1 MFSKALVLIRIAYA
15 NIISSML
22 NVFVGLVLLFGA
34 ALLVVGGSVFSTLD
48 DALSKSIIGSI
59 TGHMQVYGA
68 RSKDP
73 LEIYG
78 RMDGTDS
85 SLAPIDDF
93 KALKQRL
100 LAVPNV
106 ARVVPMGAA
115 TSIIGSGNTVD
126 VTLEKLRKLYTAQ
139 NDETTRLP
147 VTEFEKRKQ
156 SLISHVRSMVTVLA
170 RDLDREKELTAEK
183 DLDLQAR
190 EILAKAGSDE
200 FWASFDADP
209 FEHLELL
216 ENRLAPIVSDAD
228 LLFIRYLGTDLDA
241 YQETFDRM
249 TIIEGTKVPSG
260 HRGILLPRFFTEEL
274 LKLKNARRLDKI
286 KDALAAGRKLS
297 DQSDKELQRFVKENQ
312 VQTREIVLQL
322 DGIGT
327 QVATTKLQGFLR
339 VDDTDLAGLLTLF
352 FTVSDSD
359 FEGRYQFFYKEL
371 APMLSLYRVKV
382 GDTMTL
388 RSFGRS
394 GSLQTA
400 LVKVYGVF
408 ELKGLEK
415 SPLAGAN
422 ALVDMI
428 TFRELYGF
436 LTNEKKAEQDAMKK
450 ETGAREVN
458 RESAE
463 ADLFGGDEEVVQEVQ
478 ARTFDDGLSA
488 PSTPLGMNGGPTAR
502 SRRLGETF
510 SLEEIDEGVVMHA
523 AVLLKDGSDQAQAS
537 TQQELEKLLSVD
549 TPPPDAART
558 AAARALVDSGKLPGM
573 LGRALGEVVALEEA
587 RAQGEFKPSVS
598 ALLALKEALKAERPT
613 LEPAQI
619 APIEALL
626 DGAKPSTF
634 VVGWSSAAG
643 FLGKFIDFFRLLLV
657 AMVAAFA
664 FFALI
669 VVTIGMTIATLQRT
683 TTIGTMRAIGAQRPF
698 VMGMVMMETVMLAL
712 SFGALGAVVGSLV
725 VKYLHDTGIPAFRDE
740 LYFFFSGPVLR
751 PELTVSGIV
760 LAIFVTLV
768 VSVLAV
774 IFPLVLATRIQ
785 PIVAMQASE
794 A

>member
-22 NVFVGLVLLFGA
+22 SVLVGLVLMFGA
-34 ALLVVGGSVFSTLD
+34 ALLVVGGSIFSTLD

-93 KALKQRL
+93 KKLKARL
-100 LAVPNV
+100 LSVPNV

-115 TSIIGSGNTVD
+115 TSIVGSGNTVD
-126 VTLEKLRKLYTAQ
+126 VTLEKLRKLITAQ
-139 NDETTRLP
+139 NDETTRLSP
-147 VTEFEKRKQ
+147 AEFETRKQ
-156 SLISHVRSMVTVLA
+156 SLISHVRNMVSVLA
-170 RDLDREKELTAEK
+170 KDLEREKELTAEK

-190 EILAKAGSDE
+190 AILARAGSDE
-200 FWASFDADP
+200 FWATFDADP
-209 FEHLELL
+209 FDHLELL
-216 ENRLAPIVSDAD
+216 ENRLAPIVSDSD

-241 YQETFDRM
+241 FQQTFDRM
-249 TIIEGTKVPSG
+249 TIVEGTPVPPG

-297 DQSDKELQRFVKENQ
+297 DESDKELQRFVKENQ
-312 VQTREIVLQL
+312 AQTREIVLQL

-327 QVATTKLQGFLR
+327 QLATAKLQGFLGSKE
-339 VDDTDLAGLLTLF
+339 TELATLLTGF
-352 FTVSDSD
+352 FTVSDAD

-400 LVKVYGVF
+400 LVKVYGIF

-463 ADLFGGDEEVVQEVQ
+463 ADLFGGAEEVVQEVK
-478 ARTFDDGLSA
+478 ARPFDDAFSKR
-488 PSTPLGMNGGPTAR
+488 TTTAKVQ
-502 SRRLGETF
+502 RLGERF
-510 SLEEIDEGVVMHA
+510 SPEEIDEGVVLHA
-523 AVLLKDGSDQAQAS
+523 AVLLKDGSEKAQRQ
-537 TQQELEKLLSVD
+537 TQEEIEKLLSAD
-549 TPPPDAART
+549 TPPPDAARI
-558 AAARALVDSGKLPGM
+558 AAAKALVESNKLPGM
-573 LGRALGEVVALEEA
+573 LGMSLSEVVKLEET
-587 RAQGEFKPSVS
+587 RAKGGEFKPSVS
-598 ALLALKEALKAERPT
+598 ALLALKDALKAERPT

-626 DGAKPSTF
+626 EGAKPQTF
-634 VVGWSSAAG
+634 VVSWSSAAG
-643 FLGKFIDFFRLLLV
+643 FLGKFIDFFRFLLV
-657 AMVAAFA
+657 AIVIAFV

-683 TTIGTMRAIGAQRPF
+683 VTIGTMRAIGAQRPF

-712 SFGALGAVVGSLV
+712 SFGALGAVVGSLA

-751 PELTVSGIV
+751 PELTPSGIV
-760 LAIFVTLV
+760 LAIAATLI
-768 VSVLAV
+768 VSVISV

-785 PIVAMQASE
+785 PIIAMQASE

>member
-1 MFSKALVLIRIAYA
+1 MFSKALVLVRIAFA
-15 NIISSML
+15 NIRSSML
-22 NVFVGLVLLFGA
+22 NVFVGLVLLFIT
-34 ALLVVGGSVFSTLD
+34 ALLVVGGSIFATLD
-48 DALSKSIIGSI
+48 DALSRSIIGSI

-78 RMDGTDS
+78 RIDGSDS
-85 SLAPIDDF
+85 SLTPIDDF
-93 KALKQRL
+93 KAVKAKL
-100 LAVPNV
+100 LSVANV
-106 ARVVPMGAA
+106 AKVVPMGAA

-126 VTLEKLRKLYTAQ
+126 VTLEKLRKLISAQ
-139 NDETTRLP
+139 QEADTKKP
-147 VTEFEKRKQ
+147 DAEFETRKQ
-156 SLISHVRSMVTVLA
+156 SLISHVRNMVAVLSK
-170 RDLDREKELTAEK
+170 DLEREKELTAEK
-183 DLDLQAR
+183 DLDLDAR
-190 EILAKAGSDE
+190 EILAKAGSDA
-200 FWASFDADP
+200 FWADFDADP
-209 FEHLELL
+209 FTHLELL
-216 ENRLAPIVSDAD
+216 ENRLAPIVSDSD

-241 YQETFDRM
+241 YQDTFDRM
-249 TIIEGTKVPSG
+249 TIVEGARVPTG
-260 HRGILLPRFFTEEL
+260 HRGILLPRFFMEEL

-286 KDALAAGRKLS
+286 RDALAAGRKLS
-297 DQSDKELQRFVKENQ
+297 DDTDKELQRFVKENQ
-312 VQTREIVLQL
+312 AQTREIVLQL
-322 DGIGT
+322 DGLGT
-327 QVATTKLQGFLR
+327 QLAVSKLQGFLSAK
-339 VDDTDLAGLLTLF
+339 DSELATLLTRF
-352 FTVSDSD
+352 FAVTDSD
-359 FEGRYQFFYKEL
+359 FAARYDFFYKEL

-422 ALVDMI
+422 AMVDMI

-436 LTNEKKAEQDAMKK
+436 LTSEKKAEQDAMKK
-450 ETGAREVN
+450 ETGAKEIN

-463 ADLFGGDEEVVQEVQ
+463 AELFGDNAELVEQVQ
-478 ARTFDDGLSA
+478 AKKFDDGF
-488 PSTPLGMNGGPTAR
+488 TGKTGPTAKT
-502 SRRLGETF
+502 RRLGETF
-510 SLEEIDEGVVMHA
+510 SPEEIDEGVVLHA
-523 AVLLKDGSDQAQAS
+523 AVVLKDGSELAQHR
-537 TQQELEKLLSVD
+537 TQEEIEKLLWVEA
-549 TPPPDAART
+549 PQPDAART
-558 AAARALVDSGKLPGM
+558 AAAKALVDEGKLPGM
-573 LGRALGEVVALEEA
+573 LGPALSELVELEQRRAK
-587 RAQGEFKPSVS
+587 GEFKPSVS
-598 ALLALKEALKAERPT
+598 ALLALKAALKAERPT
-613 LEPAQI
+613 LEAAQI
-619 APIEALL
+619 ATVEALI
-626 DGAKPSTF
+626 DGARPRTL

-657 AMVAAFA
+657 AVVSAFA

-698 VMGMVMMETVMLAL
+698 VLGMVMTETVMLAL
-712 SFGALGAVVGSLV
+712 SFGGVGAVVGSLF
-725 VKYLHDTGIPAFRDE
+725 VKWLHYRGIPAFRDE

-751 PELTVSGIV
+751 PELTASGIV
-760 LAIFVTLV
+760 LAVVVTLI

-794 A
+794 S

>member
-1 MFSKALVLIRIAYA
+1 MFSKALVLVRIAFA
-15 NIISSML
+15 NITSSML
-22 NVFVGLVLLFGA
+22 NLFVGLVLLFGA

-85 SLAPIDDF
+85 TLTPLEDF
-93 KALKQRL
+93 KSLKAKL

-106 ARVVPMGAA
+106 AKVVPMGAA
-115 TSIIGSGNTVD
+115 TSILGSGNTVD
-126 VTLEKLRKLYTAQ
+126 VTLEKLRKLISAQ
-139 NDETTRLP
+139 KGEEKLP
-147 VTEFEKRKQ
+147 EAEFETKKK
-156 SLISHVRSMVTVLA
+156 SLISHVRAMVVVLA
-170 RDLDREKELTAEK
+170 KDLEREKELTAEK

-190 EILAKAGSDE
+190 DTLAKAGSDE
-200 FWASFDADP
+200 FWNDFDATP
-209 FEHLELL
+209 FDHLEFL
-216 ENRLAPIVSDAD
+216 ENRLAPIVSDSD
-228 LLFIRYLGTDLDA
+228 MLFIRYLGTDLDA

-249 TIIEGTKVPSG
+249 TIVEGTKVPSG
-260 HRGILLPRFFTEEL
+260 HRGLLLPRFFTEEY

-286 KDALAAGRKLS
+286 KDAIAAGRKLS
-297 DQSDKELQRFVKENQ
+297 DESDKELQRFKKENMA
-312 VQTREIVLQL
+312 QTREIVLQL

-327 QVATTKLQGFLR
+327 DIFRGKLQGFLGSKEGE
-339 VDDTDLAGLLTLF
+339 LATLLTDF
-352 FTVSDSD
+352 FTVTDD
-359 FEGRYQFFYKEL
+359 NFEARYQFFYKDL
-371 APMLSLYRVKV
+371 APMLSMYRVKV

-436 LTNEKKAEQDAMKK
+436 LTNEKKAEQEAMKK
-450 ETGAREVN
+450 ETGAREIN

-463 ADLFGGDEEVVQEVQ
+463 ADLFGGDTEIVQEVQ
-478 ARTFDDGLSA
+478 AKTFDDGF
-488 PSTPLGMNGGPTAR
+488 TGKEGPTAKA
-502 SRRLGETF
+502 RRLGETF
-510 SLEEIDEGVVMHA
+510 NLDEIDDGVVLHA
-523 AVLLKDGSDQAQAS
+523 AVLLKDGSEKAQLE
-537 TQQELEKLLSVD
+537 TQQELEKILDADAPQV
-549 TPPPDAART
+549 DAAKVS
-558 AAARALVDSGKLPGM
+558 AAKALVQSNKLPGM
-573 LGRALGEVVALEEA
+573 LTMALGEVVRIEEA
-587 RAQGEFKPSVS
+587 RAKGEFIPSV
-598 ALLALKEALKAERPT
+598 AAILGLQDALKAERPT
-613 LEPAQI
+613 LEPQQI

-626 DGAKPSTF
+626 DNAKPKTF

-657 AMVAAFA
+657 AIVGAFA

-683 TTIGTMRAIGAQRPF
+683 VTIGTMRAIGAQRPF
-698 VMGMVMMETVMLAL
+698 VVGMVITETVMLAL
-712 SFGALGAVVGSLV
+712 SFGAIGAMVGSGV
-725 VKYLHDTGIPAFRDE
+725 VKFLHDRGIPAFRDE

-751 PELTVSGIV
+751 PELTPGGIV
-760 LAIFVTLV
+760 LAIVVTLI
-768 VSVLAV
+768 VSVIAV
-774 IFPLVLATRIQ
+774 VFPLVLATRIQ

-794 A
+794 S